1 MFNIMKYLPQSIF
14 RWVSYGLLFQKK
26 RLFRPRPSE
35 TVQIYSRRWMK
46 WDFELVC
53 YCFSMPGWPVSPL
66 AGQPVRVGWA
76 GERRKNT
83 KTQIIPRRYSPRPGL
98 HHSLL
103 SAHSPAPA
111 LPPNTTPLSTLY
123 PSLALS
129 PPSLSV
135 SPTAL
140 SLSLSHL
147 PPTPSLAKLSEGQG
161 VEGR

>member
-1 MFNIMKYLPQSIF
+1 M
-14 RWVSYGLLFQKK
+14 
-26 RLFRPRPSE
+26 
-35 TVQIYSRRWMK
+35 
-46 WDFELVC
+46 
-53 YCFSMPGWPVSPL
+53 
-66 AGQPVRVGWA
+66 
-76 GERRKNT
+76 

-129 PPSLSV
+129 PPSLSL

-140 SLSLSHL
+140 SLSLSLIFPQHQVL
-147 PPTPSLAKLSEGQG
+147 PSCQRGKVWRADSNTHVHTQMHEYTYTKHTPLMQARPQGLCYLCCTHTVVVVCLSFASLCFAWLPD
-161 VEGR
+161 